1 MLKNRRHESKQTLL
15 HQVNATS
22 TTSDPCNGEKRVPCD
37 ENTLQMQTES
47 KKYFHVI
54 FLFNECCSLTY
65 IDIEAV
71 SMYRSRVMS
80 QGNTVCQELRV
91 YTCLSMGV
99 FCEECFYGYLF
110 WFENPKARGSFR
122 DAASAELSLH
132 VGPGSRS
139 RA

>member
-1 MLKNRRHESKQTLL
+1 MRTLCKDVIL
-15 HQVNATS
+15 
-22 TTSDPCNGEKRVPCD
+22 PCD
-37 ENTLQMQTES
+37 LPE
-47 KKYFHVI
+47 KYFHVI
-54 FLFNECCSLTY
+54 FLFNEYFSLTF
-65 IDIEAV
+65 IDIEAA

-91 YTCLSMGV
+91 YTSLSMGV
-99 FCEECFYGYLF
+99 FCEECLYGYLF
-110 WFENPKARGSFR
+110 WFENAAMQRCS